1 MISTKKDPFMN
12 TLIKLIS
19 LLVIVASA
27 ACSSDEQL
35 SRGHPEVQAALRP
48 IQQKA
53 AKTHQ

>member
-1 MISTKKDPFMN
+1 MN